1 MFEIHVKDLMRRR
14 QVMMDMADVDRM
26 IRGKTVA
33 VTGAG
38 GFIGSEIVRQVAG
51 YGPRHVTLIDNSE
64 FNLYEIDRRL
74 DVPRIAAW
82 ADVRDSQRMQTLI
95 RADVVFH
102 AAAMK
107 HVPLS
112 ESNPG
117 EAIKTNIIGTMNV
130 RDAARQ
136 NGVGTFVMISTDKAV
151 SPSNMM
157 GATKRVAELYCK
169 DACVVRFGNVLG
181 SSGSVVPL
189 FKEQIASGGPVT
201 VTHQDMERYFMS
213 VTEAVELVLKAAA
226 HGQPGIYALDMG
238 DSVRIS
244 DLASDMIMLSGKRG
258 VPIEFTGLRPGEKL
272 REEVF
277 YGTEDFCETGVPG
290 LRHARGV

>member
-1 MFEIHVKDLMRRR
+1 MFEIHIKDLLRRR

-26 IRGKTVA
+26 IRGRTVV

-38 GFIGSEIVRQVAG
+38 GTIGSEIVRQVAG
-51 YGPRHVTLIDNSE
+51 YGPRHITLVDNSE
-64 FNLYEIDRRL
+64 FNLYEVERRL
-74 DVPRIAAW
+74 DTPRTAAW
-82 ADVRDSQRMQTLI
+82 ADVRDRQRMDTLI
-95 RADVVFH
+95 NADVVFH

-112 ESNPG
+112 ESNPS
-117 EAIKTNIIGTMNV
+117 EAVKTNILGTMNV
-130 RDAARQ
+130 RDAARK
-136 NGVGTFVMISTDKAV
+136 NAVGTFVMISTDKAV

-189 FKEQIASGGPVT
+189 FKEQISNGGPVT
-201 VTHQDMERYFMS
+201 VTHADMERYFMS

-226 HGQPGIYALDMG
+226 HGKPGIYALDMG
-238 DSVRIS
+238 DSIKIA
-244 DLASDMIMLSGKRG
+244 DLASDMIMLSGKRNVG
-258 VPIEFTGLRPGEKL
+258 ITFTGLRPGEKL

-277 YGTEDFCETGVPG
+277 YGTEDFYETGVPG
-290 LRHARGV
+290 LRHARGA